1 MTETWFTQIG
11 FVPLADGEVHL
22 WRAALTPDAPAT
34 LERFHATLAP
44 DEKATAARYRFR
56 RHRDH
61 YVAARGILRQ
71 LLARYLSA
79 PPESLRFTYSAYG
92 KPALDPSAH
101 GAQPSLRFNLSHS
114 HELAL
119 YAFAR
124 GRDLGI
130 DLEHVRADLAG
141 AEIAARFFSA
151 REVSALRAL
160 STEEMRVR
168 AFFNCWTR
176 KEAYIK
182 ARGEGL
188 SHPLDAFDVSLAPGD
203 PAVLLGTRGDPSEL
217 TRWTLHALDAGA
229 DYAAALVVAGGEH
242 TLRLWQWPPLESK
255 P

>member
-1 MTETWFTQIG
+1 MTETWLTQTT
-11 FVPLADGEVHL
+11 FAPLADGEVHL
-22 WRAALTPDAPAT
+22 WRAPLAQMPAT
-34 LERFHATLAP
+34 LERLHATLAP
-44 DEKATAARYRFR
+44 DETAKAARYRFQ

-71 LLARYLSA
+71 LLGRYLDA
-79 PPESLRFTYSAYG
+79 PPERLRFTYSPYG
-92 KPALDPSAH
+92 KPALDPSTH
-101 GAQPSLRFNLSHS
+101 GEPDLCFNLSHS

-124 GRDLGI
+124 GRELGI
-130 DLEHVRADLAG
+130 DIEHVRADLAG

-160 STEEMRVR
+160 PTEETRVR

-203 PAVLLGTRGDPSEL
+203 PAALLGTRGDPQEL
-217 TRWTLHALDAGA
+217 TRWTLHGLDAGE
-229 DYAAALVVAGGEH
+229 DYAAALAVRGSNH
-242 TLRLWQWPPLESK
+242 TLCLWQWPPL
-255 P
+255 